1 MKTIERVD
9 LYIRSKGLND
19 RRFEV
24 SANLGNGI
32 LGKARKSKRGNLS
45 NDIIDKIL
53 NTYSDLSE
61 VWLKCGDGEMINE
74 ESTKQPAC
82 LSGWLF
88 ISPRGAD
95 FPDRCYSAKWL
106 VPLPTFGYL
115 SSFYAHKLDNEWYV

>member
-61 VWLKCGDGEMINE
+61 VWLKCGEGEMINE
-74 ESTKQPAC
+74 ESTKTGT
-82 LSGWLF
+82 L
-88 ISPRGAD
+88 
-95 FPDRCYSAKWL
+95 
-106 VPLPTFGYL
+106 T
-115 SSFYAHKLDNEWYV
+115 